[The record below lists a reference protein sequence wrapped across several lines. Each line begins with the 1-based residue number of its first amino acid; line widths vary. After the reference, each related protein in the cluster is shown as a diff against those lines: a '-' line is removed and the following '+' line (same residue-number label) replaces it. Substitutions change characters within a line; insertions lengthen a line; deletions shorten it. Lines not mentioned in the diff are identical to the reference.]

1 MLLGICSSIR
11 ARYLLGVSPFS
22 RGGTWRTSL
31 LIEKEFCFDENAGV
45 PAWLC
50 AGDPYRGD
58 CEPEFCLN
66 LLKTL
71 LKLLRPVVD
80 VDVRQLPGSDGVGG
94 TSSDLP
100 DRPLIDAIVD
110 ERWRKPALE
119 PERLAG
125 EEDVDRA
132 DIIEL
137 LRRMA
142 ASAGA
147 KETLDACKEEDEAGA
162 TRAADSSTVA
172 GSEEV
177 EPFI

>member
-1 MLLGICSSIR
+1 M
-11 ARYLLGVSPFS
+11 
-22 RGGTWRTSL
+22 
-31 LIEKEFCFDENAGV
+31 
-45 PAWLC
+45 WLC

-80 VDVRQLPGSDGVGG
+80 VDVRQLPGRDGVGG

-100 DRPLIDAIVD
+100 ERPLIDAMVD

-119 PERLAG
+119 PDRLAG
-125 EEDVDRA
+125 DEDVDRA

-137 LRRMA
+137 LRRME

-147 KETLDACKEEDEAGA
+147 KEMLDACKEEDEAGA
-162 TRAADSSTVA
+162 AGAADFNTVA
-172 GSEEV
+172 GSEEAD
-177 EPFI
+177 PFA